1 LTITKEHNTMT
12 YELPNNPHPGDTI
25 REDFL
30 IPLSMTPYRL
40 AKSIGVDTTRI
51 LDILGGNRSITA
63 DTALRLSRFLGCSPE
78 FWLGLQAEY
87 DLREARRAKGDIYS
101 RIEPRDGLKTA

>member
-1 LTITKEHNTMT
+1 MS
-12 YELPNNPHPGDTI
+12 YELPKNPHPGDTI

-30 IPLSMTPYRL
+30 VPLGMTPYRL
-40 AKSIGVDTTRI
+40 AKSIGVDPTRI

-63 DTALRLSRFLGCSPE
+63 DTALRLSRFLGSSPE

-87 DLREARRAKGDIYS
+87 DLREARRSKSDVYS
-101 RIEPRDGLKTA
+101 RIEPREGLKAA